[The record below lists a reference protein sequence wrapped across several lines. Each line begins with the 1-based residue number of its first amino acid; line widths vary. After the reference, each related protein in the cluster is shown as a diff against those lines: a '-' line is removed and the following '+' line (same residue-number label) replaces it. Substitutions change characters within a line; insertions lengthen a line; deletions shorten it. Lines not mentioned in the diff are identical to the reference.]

1 MVGSYNRKIQ
11 THEGK
16 RMNFNTTSNGTPMNH
31 MSFGRNM
38 RDDMKSKR
46 NTEVIDDHVN
56 INRISQGSAKIDFVY
71 S

>member
-16 RMNFNTTSNGTPMNH
+16 RMNFNTTNNGTPMNQ

-38 RDDMKSKR
+38 REDMKAKR
-46 NTEVIDDHVN
+46 NTEVIDDHINV
-56 INRISQGSAKIDFVY
+56 NRIS
-71 S
+71 